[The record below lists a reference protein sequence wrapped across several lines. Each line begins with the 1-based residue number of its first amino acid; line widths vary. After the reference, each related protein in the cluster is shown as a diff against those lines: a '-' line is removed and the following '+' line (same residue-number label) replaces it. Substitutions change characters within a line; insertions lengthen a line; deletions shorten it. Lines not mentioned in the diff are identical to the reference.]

1 MNGIEVRVVAIMNGF
16 EGQFRRVHKASWEA
30 VSVNGVAQLFATR
43 QDAEIA
49 AWRAL
54 KAHLQGDI
62 VGIGGKASAARSKA
76 EEAFGG
82 FFRNGRKITVERRGG
97 KTSG

>member
-1 MNGIEVRVVAIMNGF
+1 MNDIEVRVVANMNGF
-16 EGQFRRVHKASWEA
+16 EGQFRKVHKADWEA
-30 VSVNGVAQLFATR
+30 VCVNGVAQLYATR

-62 VGIGGKASAARSKA
+62 VGAGDRASAKKSRA
-76 EEAFGG
+76 EELFGG
-82 FFRNGRKITVERRGG
+82 IFRSGRKIMVERRGG
-97 KTSG
+97 GRG

>member
-1 MNGIEVRVVAIMNGF
+1 MNEVAVRVVACMNGF
-16 EGQFRRVHKASWEA
+16 EGHFRKVHKADWEA

-54 KAHLQGDI
+54 RSHLQGDI
-62 VGIGGKASAARSKA
+62 VGSGAKASAARSKA

-82 FFRNGRKITVERRGG
+82 IFRRGRKITVERRG
-97 KTSG
+97 KVSG